1 MKFKWTITDEQF
13 EQVKKELR
21 ERISNLLKFYSD
33 TNNMKSYAEALERAY
48 GIEDAISALIMAA
61 KFEPIYDDE
70 KDALQ

>member
-1 MKFKWTITDEQF
+1 
-13 EQVKKELR
+13 
-21 ERISNLLKFYSD
+21 
-33 TNNMKSYAEALERAY
+33 MKSYAGALERAY